1 MPRHTY
7 TVESANALLPH
18 LAPAL
23 VELRD
28 NFENAARIRTRIER
42 AAARNGWSAH
52 RDEEQKAMARVAELL
67 HRLNEWGVELRDAS
81 SGLIDFP
88 AEINGQEAYL
98 CWRLGEPEVAYW
110 HSPEDGFAGRR
121 PLP

>member
-1 MPRHTY
+1 MARRNY
-7 TVESANALLPH
+7 TVGSANALLPH

-23 VELRD
+23 TELRE
-28 NFENAARIRTRIER
+28 NFEEAARIRAQIAR
-42 AAARNGWSAH
+42 AAGRNGWSPK
-52 RDEEQKAMARVAELL
+52 RDEEQRLMARVAELL
-67 HRLNEWGVELRDAS
+67 ERLNEWGVELRDVS
-81 SGLIDFP
+81 SGLVDFP
-88 AEINGQEAYL
+88 AVIDGRDAYL

>member
-1 MPRHTY
+1 LARRNY

-28 NFENAARIRTRIER
+28 KFATAARIRSEIER
-42 AAARNGWSAH
+42 AAAANGWSAR
-52 RDEEQKAMARVAELL
+52 RDDEQKAMARVAELL
-67 HRLNEWGVELRDAS
+67 ERLNEWGVELRDAS
-81 SGLIDFP
+81 SGLVDFP
-88 AEINGQEAYL
+88 AEINGQKAYL

>member
-1 MPRHTY
+1 MPRRTY

-28 NFENAARIRTRIER
+28 SFEKAARIRTRIER
-42 AAARNGWSAH
+42 AAAGNGWSAH
-52 RDEEQKAMARVAELL
+52 RDDEQKAMARVAELL
-67 HRLNEWGVELRDAS
+67 NRLNEWGVELRDAS

-110 HSPEDGFAGRR
+110 HSPDDGFAGRR
-121 PLP
+121 PLL

>member
-1 MPRHTY
+1 MPGRIY

-28 NFENAARIRTRIER
+28 NFEKAARIRTRIER

-67 HRLNEWGVELRDAS
+67 HRIDEWGLELRDAS

-88 AEINGQEAYL
+88 AEVNGQEAYL
-98 CWRLGEPEVAYW
+98 CWRLGEPDVAYW

-121 PLP
+121 PLL

>member
-1 MPRHTY
+1 MGAQKY
-7 TVESANALLPH
+7 SVETANALLPH

-28 NFENAARIRTRIER
+28 NFEKAAHIRARIAR
-42 AAARNGWSAH
+42 AAAGNGWSPN

-67 HRLNEWGVELRDAS
+67 DRLREWSIELRDVS
-81 SGLIDFP
+81 SGLVDFP
-88 AEINGQEAYL
+88 AEINNQDAYL

-110 HSPEDGFAGRR
+110 HSPDDGFAGRR